1 MIRMLNKMD
10 KPLLILSLFM
20 FIFGL
25 FMILDASSM
34 RSFLASGS
42 NTAYFS
48 KQLIILIGSFFL
60 FLIILRIPLKRY
72 NSLIYLIVGS
82 IIFMLLFLLISGVA
96 TNNSKSWIYIGSF
109 GLQPSEFA
117 KIVIVLFTAFFY
129 NLNVRRLD
137 NIVVACVPLAVG
149 AIFTLLTLLQ
159 PDGGTGLILFCI
171 TMLLFYASPV
181 SKKIKVQIT
190 FLGLSLLVLALLV
203 IVVTGKS
210 PLSKMQQGRFNY
222 LKPCTRYQEDTGYQ
236 VCNGYIAINNGKI
249 FSIEP
254 GNSKQKYL
262 YLPEAHTDFIFPII
276 VEEMGLITGIFIA
289 IIAIFIMSTFVPE
302 VKNVFYRFEEGY
314 AEGNLLNG
322 RNELYDLALKIWKN
336 NPIFGSGWGA
346 FSYIYKLNYH
356 WDNLEYLD
364 VHNVYLQLLCECGV
378 IGLSFFLIIVIFI
391 LIKSIKVNKNEKI
404 RNNSTILA
412 LGYQIFFL
420 LYCFSGN
427 PLYDNFCYTFYFM
440 SIGIIMN
447 TYYKNKNRFKGE
459 KNGKK

>member
-1 MIRMLNKMD
+1 MSKSKLLSFRYVLFFYLFLYVFNNPILFKILGSVFSTGMFIAAIIILIVTRKIKKIYYYQLGIIIISMIVFLVQIQNNYYLLEGRSTD
-10 KPLLILSLFM
+10 VWRFSVCLLIPFMITIKDDLIPLFHK
-20 FIFGL
+20 FLKFFGL
-25 FMILDASSM
+25 EHVFATIFVQIFPVFYMNNIMPWLFKGRDVTAYQNLKMGFNPGITSMYSMNGTFITYAILALFTEYISKKKKSTLILLVC
-34 RSFLASGS
+34 SFLA
-42 NTAYFS
+42 
-48 KQLIILIGSFFL
+48 
-60 FLIILRIPLKRY
+60 
-72 NSLIYLIVGS
+72 
-82 IIFMLLFLLISGVA
+82 LLFS
-96 TNNSKSWIYIGSF
+96 
-109 GLQPSEFA
+109 A
-117 KIVIVLFTAFFY
+117 KRAH
-129 NLNVRRLD
+129 
-137 NIVVACVPLAVG
+137 
-149 AIFTLLTLLQ
+149 
-159 PDGGTGLILFCI
+159 
-171 TMLLFYASPV
+171 LLFSVLSCVFIYFEV
-181 SKKIKVQIT
+181 NKERYSKKII
-190 FLGLSLLVLALLV
+190 
-203 IVVTGKS
+203 
-210 PLSKMQQGRFNY
+210 R
-222 LKPCTRYQEDTGYQ
+222 
-236 VCNGYIAINNGKI
+236 
-249 FSIEP
+249 
-254 GNSKQKYL
+254 
-262 YLPEAHTDFIFPII
+262 
-276 VEEMGLITGIFIA
+276 LITGIFIA
-289 IIAIFIMSTFVPE
+289 IIAIFVMSTFVPE